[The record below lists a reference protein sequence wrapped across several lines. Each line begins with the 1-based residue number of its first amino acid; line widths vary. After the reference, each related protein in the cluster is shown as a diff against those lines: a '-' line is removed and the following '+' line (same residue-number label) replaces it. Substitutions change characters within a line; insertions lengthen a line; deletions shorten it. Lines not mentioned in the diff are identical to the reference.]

1 MLRDQ
6 STGYTFS
13 SGRRVLPREALVKM
27 SEQSVTPPLPKVEI
41 ENCPIAESLGVLG
54 KKWTLLIIRDIGW
67 QRADRFNSLLRTIP
81 GLTPRVLSM
90 RLREL
95 EREGILTRVKEH
107 RSSRLVH
114 WTLTEKG
121 QYVMPVL
128 MRLTAYGSRWLP
140 DRVFEDE
147 KPRTLEDVYSPSVA
161 RHPWVTGKLPR

>member
-1 MLRDQ
+1 MNRSQ
-6 STGYTFS
+6 ESIS
-13 SGRRVLPREALVKM
+13 
-27 SEQSVTPPLPKVEI
+27 PPLPSI
-41 ENCPIAESLGVLG
+41 DIQNCPIAESLGVLG

-67 QRADRFNSLLRTIP
+67 QRADRFRSLLRTIP

-95 EREGILTRVKEH
+95 EEEGILTKVEEN
-107 RSSRLVH
+107 SSHVVR

-140 DRVFEDE
+140 DRVFGDE
-147 KPRTLEDVYSPSVA
+147 KPRTLEDVYSSSVA
-161 RHPWVTGKLPR
+161 RHPWVTGKLVD